1 MARFTEADF
10 DRLSFHDC
18 HIWGL
23 EFRAGDSDRAEW
35 VSDLAL
41 DIDYIVEWIC
51 GAGGGAQFR
60 VAPATLVFEGA
71 TDLNIAADWG
81 GSGFRCALHQASI
94 DRIERERVRDQKI
107 YLDRP
112 YYSWTIRLNWP
123 AGGVI
128 AFGAA
133 GFTLTT
139 RGEEILTDRQKLSI
153 AERGAMRR
161 AGPGARGRG
170 PGK

>member
-1 MARFTEADF
+1 MASYTEADF

-23 EFRAGDSDRAEW
+23 EFRAGDPDRGEW
-35 VSDLAL
+35 VNDLVL

-51 GAGGGAQFR
+51 GVGGGAQFR

-71 TDLNIAADWG
+71 TDLDIAVNWG
-81 GSGFRCALHQASI
+81 ESGFRCALHQPSI
-94 DRIERERVRDQKI
+94 DHIER
-107 YLDRP
+107 DRH
-112 YYSWTIRLNWP
+112 SWKIRLNWP

-139 RGEEILTDRQKLSI
+139 RGEAILTDRQKLSL
-153 AERGAMRR
+153 AERR
-161 AGPGARGRG
+161 
-170 PGK
+170 